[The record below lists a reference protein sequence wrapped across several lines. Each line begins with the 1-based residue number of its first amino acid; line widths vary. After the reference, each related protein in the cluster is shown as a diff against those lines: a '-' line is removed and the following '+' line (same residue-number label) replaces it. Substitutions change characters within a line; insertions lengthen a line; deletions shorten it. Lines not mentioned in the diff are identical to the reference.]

1 MPFCLSLN
9 TATLTYWSLEYGL
22 LSGKIPKDQN
32 FGPSDFKNKKNHWHP
47 WYKSNNREKLMSMFS
62 GRHNLDEIYSRTISQ
77 LVLALAAA

>member
-32 FGPSDFKNKKNHWHP
+32 FGPSDFKNKKTIGILGTNQIIA
-47 WYKSNNREKLMSMFS
+47 KNSCLFS
-62 GRHNLDEIYSRTISQ
+62 PAGIILTKYTAALFLNLSW
-77 LVLALAAA
+77 L